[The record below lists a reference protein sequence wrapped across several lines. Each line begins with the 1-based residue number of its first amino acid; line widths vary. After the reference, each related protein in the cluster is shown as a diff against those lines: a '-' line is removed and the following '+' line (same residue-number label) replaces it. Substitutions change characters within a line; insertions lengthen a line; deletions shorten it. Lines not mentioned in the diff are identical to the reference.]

1 MSFENFLVIIR
12 IFVINKSF
20 ERQMLKVMENEK
32 ILDLR
37 VVKNKK
43 FEVNN

>member
-20 ERQMLKVMENEK
+20 ETQMLKVMENEK

-37 VVKNKK
+37 VVEN
-43 FEVNN
+43 

>member
-20 ERQMLKVMENEK
+20 ERQMLKVMVKEK

-37 VVKNKK
+37 VVEN
-43 FEVNN
+43 